1 VGYSG
6 RFGIYELMV
15 TTEDIRQLAH
25 DRVSS
30 WVIKQAALKQGMR
43 TLRQDAWTK
52 AIAGKTSAD
61 EVIRVTKGDRLG

>member
-1 VGYSG
+1 
-6 RFGIYELMV
+6 MV

-30 WVIKQAALKQGMR
+30 WTIKQAALKQGMR

-52 AIAGKTSAD
+52 AISGMTSID
-61 EVIRVTKGDRLG
+61 EVVRVTKGDRLG